1 MLLDSDRV
9 ETDRAAGRDARAS
22 ASRWGLEIVFAI
34 PNLEG
39 LLVRLYKG
47 HETHFVPA
55 RDALRQLRKLWP
67 EYRKGTLSAGQLR
80 RRFALAD
87 LRRAARHDEEMRKLL
102 EALGL

>member
-1 MLLDSDRV
+1 M
-9 ETDRAAGRDARAS
+9 
-22 ASRWGLEIVFAI
+22 FAI

-55 RDALRQLRKLWP
+55 QGALRQLRKLWP